1 MQPANSNGAAYL
13 SDLRR
18 LIADENLAIS
28 ILAAA
33 AVAAMFAFALG
44 ATSDIIISM
53 LVVGG
58 VTALAETRLRASK
71 GS

>member
-28 ILAAA
+28 ILAAVAIA
-33 AVAAMFAFALG
+33 ALFAFALG
-44 ATSDIIISM
+44 ATSDIVISM
-53 LVVGG
+53 LVMGG
-58 VTALAETRLRASK
+58 VTAWAEARLGASK

>member
-1 MQPANSNGAAYL
+1 MQPAKGNGAAYL

-18 LIADENLAIS
+18 LIADENLAIA
-28 ILAAA
+28 ILAAV

-44 ATSDIIISM
+44 ATSDIIILM

-58 VTALAETRLRASK
+58 VTAWAEAKLRATK
-71 GS
+71 